1 MGVAHIVRY
10 GKVKRREEKRRA
22 YSRCVF
28 GADLTCSPD
37 YKLWTVRHIVD
48 FLTLQ
53 QQHVSAKHSAGQW
66 LDL

>member
-1 MGVAHIVRY
+1 MGVAHIV
-10 GKVKRREEKRRA
+10 
-22 YSRCVF
+22 CH
-28 GADLTCSPD
+28 D

-53 QQHVSAKHSAGQW
+53 NVSAKYSAGQR